1 MERNP
6 LIPTGIDVLVL
17 AVNYGLMAVAA
28 LGVATLVWA
37 LAVPQRRRQLALLVS
52 GRPEPW
58 KAPETVTSQSNES
71 L

>member
-52 GRPEPW
+52 GRAQPR
-58 KAPETVTSQSNES
+58 KASETVKSQSNES
-71 L
+71 R